1 MRVSSILNALLLV
14 SGSYA
19 WKWAKKGKASVTRY
33 GSMGILSCNC
43 KISAM
48 EVGPACAINENA
60 YGGYDGLG
68 SGVGCGM
75 CYKLT
80 PYGTSETDQWPKSEA
95 DLPGPMV
102 FKVTDICPYNAN
114 PKWCPS
120 QESEPK
126 NSVGMEYH
134 FDINVDSWQPET
146 LLKWFANGS
155 LGTMNVEFELV
166 SCEEWIGWS
175 KKGQFEGLGD
185 NPWWG
190 CCPANP
196 AVDGDIC
203 GFPAENKAPA
213 PQETDRI
220 KPTDFP
226 FLTGGST
233 GDEPEPAAT
242 TAPEVQATTQ
252 VAAPTTS
259 TSSCW
264 AEPDYKCCTKTCD
277 VVYADDNN
285 WGVEDG
291 EWCGIDNSVCTKTG
305 VEDCG
310 VINLG
315 YPCCKSTCDVV
326 FEDEYQWGVENNE
339 WCGISPSRC

>member
-1 MRVSSILNALLLV
+1 MRVSTIINSLLLV

-68 SGVGCGM
+68 SGVACGM

-114 PKWCPS
+114 PAWCPS
-120 QESEPK
+120 QESAPK

-146 LLKWFANGS
+146 LIKWFGNGS
-155 LGTMNVEFELV
+155 LGTMNVDFELV

-196 AVDGDIC
+196 GLEKDTVC
-203 GFPAENKAPA
+203 GYPSSSQPPA
-213 PQETDRI
+213 PQESDRI

-226 FLTGGST
+226 FVGSSS
-233 GDEPEPAAT
+233 GSSGSDVVAT
-242 TAPEVQATTQ
+242 TSSSSTQ
-252 VAAPTTS
+252 TS
-259 TSSCW
+259 TSSGSCW
-264 AEPDYKCCTKTCD
+264 SEPDYKCCTTCD
-277 VVYADDNN
+277 IVYTDDHN
-285 WGVEDG
+285 WGVENG
-291 EWCGIDNSVCTKTG
+291 EWCGIDDSKCG
-305 VEDCG
+305 SPSGAVECG
-310 VINLG
+310 AAALG
-315 YPCCKSTCDVV
+315 YPCCQSTCTEVYT
-326 FEDEYQWGVENNE
+326 DEYRWGVENGD
-339 WCGISPSRC
+339 WCGLKDSF

>member
-1 MRVSSILNALLLV
+1 MRVSTILNSLLLV
-14 SGSYA
+14 SGTFA
-19 WKWAKKGKASVTRY
+19 WNWAKKGKASVTRY

-48 EVGPACAINENA
+48 EVGPACAVNENA

-68 SGVGCGM
+68 SGVACGM

-120 QESEPK
+120 QESAPT

-146 LLKWFANGS
+146 LLKWFANGT

-196 AVDGDIC
+196 AVEKDTIC
-203 GFPAENKAPA
+203 GYPAENKAPA

-220 KPTDFP
+220 HPTDFP
-226 FLTGGST
+226 FIGSS
-233 GDEPEPAAT
+233 GSSSSSNNVVT
-242 TAPEVQATTQ
+242 TTTKSSS
-252 VAAPTTS
+252 S
-259 TSSCW
+259 TSSSCW
-264 AEPDYKCCTKTCD
+264 SLPDYKCCSGCD
-277 VVYADDNN
+277 VVYTDDHN
-285 WGVEDG
+285 WGVENDD
-291 EWCGIDNSVCTKTG
+291 WCGIVDEKCNTSSNAAECP
-305 VEDCG
+305 
-310 VINLG
+310 VIPLG
-315 YPCCKSTCDVV
+315 YPCCENTCEEVYT
-326 FEDEYQWGVENNE
+326 DEYRWGVENNE
-339 WCGISPSRC
+339 WCGLKDSC

>member
-1 MRVSSILNALLLV
+1 MRVSTIINSLLLV

-48 EVGPACAINENA
+48 EVGPACAINEAA

-68 SGVGCGM
+68 SGVACGM

-80 PYGTSETDQWPKSEA
+80 PYGTSETDQWPKSES

-120 QESEPK
+120 QESAPT

-146 LLKWFANGS
+146 LIKWFGNGS

-166 SCEEWIGWS
+166 SCEEWLGWS

-196 AVDGDIC
+196 AVDKDIC
-203 GFPAENKAPA
+203 GYPAENKAPA

-226 FLTGGST
+226 FLDGS
-233 GDEPEPAAT
+233 GSSGSSDP
-242 TAPEVQATTQ
+242 V
-252 VAAPTTS
+252 TS
-259 TSSCW
+259 TTTEPTSSSCW
-264 AEPDYKCCTKTCD
+264 SLPDYKCCSSCD
-277 VVYADDNN
+277 VVYTDDHN
-285 WGVEDG
+285 WGVENGDWCGIDDAKCGNPSNANDDCQVTGLGYKCCQNTCDEVYTDEYRWGVENG
-291 EWCGIDNSVCTKTG
+291 EWCGLKDSC
-305 VEDCG
+305 
-310 VINLG
+310 
-315 YPCCKSTCDVV
+315 
-326 FEDEYQWGVENNE
+326 
-339 WCGISPSRC
+339 

>member
-1 MRVSSILNALLLV
+1 MRVSTIINSLLLV

-60 YGGYDGLG
+60 YGGYEGLG
-68 SGVGCGM
+68 SGVACGM

-114 PKWCPS
+114 PAWCPS
-120 QESEPK
+120 QESAPK

-146 LLKWFANGS
+146 LIKWFGNGS
-155 LGTMNVEFELV
+155 LGTMNVDFELV

-196 AVDGDIC
+196 GLEKDTVC
-203 GFPAENKAPA
+203 GYPSSSQPPA
-213 PQETDRI
+213 PQESDRI

-226 FLTGGST
+226 FVGSSS
-233 GDEPEPAAT
+233 GSSGSDVVAT
-242 TAPEVQATTQ
+242 TSSSSTQ
-252 VAAPTTS
+252 TS
-259 TSSCW
+259 TSSGSCW
-264 AEPDYKCCTKTCD
+264 SEPDYKCCTTCD
-277 VVYADDNN
+277 IVYTDDHN
-285 WGVEDG
+285 WGVENG
-291 EWCGIDNSVCTKTG
+291 EWCGIDDSKCG
-305 VEDCG
+305 SPSGAVECG
-310 VINLG
+310 AAALG
-315 YPCCKSTCDVV
+315 YPCCQSTCTEVYT
-326 FEDEYQWGVENNE
+326 DEYRWGVENGD
-339 WCGISPSRC
+339 WCGLKDSC

>member
-1 MRVSSILNALLLV
+1 MRVSTIINSLLLV

-68 SGVGCGM
+68 SGVACGM

-114 PKWCPS
+114 PAWCPS
-120 QESEPK
+120 QESAPK

-146 LLKWFANGS
+146 LIKWFGNGS
-155 LGTMNVEFELV
+155 LGTMFVDFELV

-175 KKGQFEGLGD
+175 KKGKFEGLGD

-196 AVDGDIC
+196 GLEKDTVC
-203 GFPAENKAPA
+203 GYPASNQPPA
-213 PQETDRI
+213 PQESDRV

-226 FLTGGST
+226 FIGSSSS
-233 GDEPEPAAT
+233 GSDEPVVT
-242 TAPEVQATTQ
+242 T
-252 VAAPTTS
+252 TTS
-259 TSSCW
+259 STQTSKSSCW
-264 AEPDYKCCTKTCD
+264 SEPDYKCCSTCD
-277 VVYADDNN
+277 IAYTDDHN
-285 WGVEDG
+285 WGVENG
-291 EWCGIDNSVCTKTG
+291 EWCGIDDKKCSPSSAAPECEAANT
-305 VEDCG
+305 
-310 VINLG
+310 G
-315 YPCCKSTCDVV
+315 YPCCQNTCEVV
-326 FEDEYQWGVENNE
+326 YVDEYKWGVENGD
-339 WCGISPSRC
+339 WCGIKNSC